1 MLKVENLLKA
11 SLSIFFALLLML
23 QFLSFPGQFR
33 YMAENEPENSYL
45 RWPLTL
51 LAFSVI
57 AAIEISII
65 CLWKLINNLSAGREL
80 LNRKKYLTLIIF
92 SFSYIWII
100 LAIVWMVVVW
110 NADDPGL
117 PVVLTV
123 IQCAFTVLILVFL
136 FFRKIIN
143 KRNNLD

>member
-1 MLKVENLLKA
+1 
-11 SLSIFFALLLML
+11 
-23 QFLSFPGQFR
+23 
-33 YMAENEPENSYL
+33 MAENEPENSYL

-57 AAIEISII
+57 AALEITIVS
-65 CLWKLINNLSAGREL
+65 LWKLINNLAVAGEL
-80 LNRKKYLTLIIF
+80 LNRKKYLTVTIF

-100 LAIVWMVVVW
+100 FAIVWIIVIW

-123 IQCAFTVLILVFL
+123 IQCAFTVLILIFL
-136 FFRKIIN
+136 FLRKIIDN
-143 KRNNLD
+143 FLGA

>member
-11 SLSIFFALLLML
+11 SLTIFFALLLML

-33 YMAENEPENSYL
+33 YMAENEPENSHL

-57 AAIEISII
+57 AAIEVSVV
-65 CLWKLINNLSAGREL
+65 CLWKLINNLSTNGDL
-80 LNRKKYLTLIIF
+80 LSRKKILTVIIF
-92 SFSYIWII
+92 SLSYIWII
-100 LAIVWMVVVW
+100 FAIGWSFVVW
-110 NADDPGL
+110 TADDPGL

-123 IQCAFTVLILVFL
+123 FQCAFTVLILVFV
-136 FFRKIIN
+136 FFRKIMKAN
-143 KRNNLD
+143 

>member
-1 MLKVENLLKA
+1 MLKVENFLKA
-11 SLSIFFALLLML
+11 SLAIFFALLLML
-23 QFLSFPGQFR
+23 QFFSFPGQFR
-33 YMAENEPENSYL
+33 YMAENEPDNSYL

-57 AAIEISII
+57 AALEISIVS
-65 CLWKLINNLSAGREL
+65 LWKLINNLTVDGEL
-80 LNRKKYLTLIIF
+80 LKRKKYLTIAIF

-123 IQCAFTVLILVFL
+123 IQCAFTVLILIFL
-136 FFRKIIN
+136 FFRKIID
-143 KRNNLD
+143 KRGNLY